1 MTRRSEA
8 LAVLTIGACSLPA
21 ARCSPDWARLW
32 RLGQARLARKWIGD
46 SRRNR
51 AGRHAHARGLDLFWY
66 LFCRREIAFCH
77 QRRPSTLLAH
87 RRRRE
92 SMRGAP
98 VRPRTLRIF
107 MGRAPGYA
115 APVRCG
121 VES

>member
-1 MTRRSEA
+1 MTRRPEA

-32 RLGQARLARKWIGD
+32 RLGQSRFDRKWIGD

-51 AGRHAHARGLDLFWY
+51 AKHGAHAPGLDPFFY
-66 LFCRREIAFCH
+66 LFCHREIAFCH
-77 QRRPSTLLAH
+77 QRRPSALLAH

-115 APVRCG
+115 APIRWA
-121 VES
+121 SP